1 MRRNGEIKMGII
13 ERYYLYRED
22 GTEDIKVIKYEN
34 DVNEVY
40 SLTGA
45 HFSDEK
51 KIMTDSDLKRF
62 KGVYDLKYEEE
73 LGLQASLFDFYR
85 GGT

>member
-1 MRRNGEIKMGII
+1 MAKEK
-13 ERYYLYRED
+13 YYLYRSD
-22 GTEDIKVIKYEN
+22 GTEDIKVIKYED

-51 KIMTDSDLKRF
+51 KIMTDSELKRF

-73 LGLQASLFDFYR
+73 LGLQANLFEFL
-85 GGT
+85 

>member
-1 MRRNGEIKMGII
+1 MKRNGEIKMGII

-22 GTEDIKVIKYEN
+22 GTEDIKVIKYED

-51 KIMTDSDLKRF
+51 KIMTDSELKRF

-73 LGLQASLFDFYR
+73 LGLQTNLFEFL
-85 GGT
+85 

>member
-1 MRRNGEIKMGII
+1 MGII

-22 GTEDIKVIKYEN
+22 GTEDIKVIKYED

-51 KIMTDSDLKRF
+51 KIMTVSELKRF

-73 LGLQASLFDFYR
+73 LELQANLFEFL
-85 GGT
+85 

>member
-1 MRRNGEIKMGII
+1 MGII

-22 GTEDIKVIKYEN
+22 GTEDIKVIKYED

-40 SLTGA
+40 SITGA

-51 KIMTDSDLKRF
+51 KIMTDSELKRF
-62 KGVYDLKYEEE
+62 KGVYNLKYEEE
-73 LGLQASLFDFYR
+73 LGLQANLFEFL
-85 GGT
+85 

>member
-1 MRRNGEIKMGII
+1 MRQNGGIKMGII

-22 GTEDIKVIKYEN
+22 GTEDIKVIKYE
-34 DVNEVY
+34 DDTNEVY

-51 KIMTDSDLKRF
+51 KIMTDSELKRF

-73 LGLQASLFDFYR
+73 LGLQANLFEFL
-85 GGT
+85 

>member
-1 MRRNGEIKMGII
+1 MKRNGEIKMGII

-22 GTEDIKVIKYEN
+22 GTEDIKVIKYED

-51 KIMTDSDLKRF
+51 KIMTDSELKRF

-73 LGLQASLFDFYR
+73 LGLQANLFEFL
-85 GGT
+85 

>member
-1 MRRNGEIKMGII
+1 MGII

>member
-1 MRRNGEIKMGII
+1 MAKEK
-13 ERYYLYRED
+13 YYLYRED

-45 HFSDEK
+45 HFSNEK
-51 KIMTDSDLKRF
+51 KIMKDSELKRF
-62 KGVYDLKYEEE
+62 KGVYDLRYEEE
-73 LGLQASLFDFYR
+73 LGLQANLFEFL
-85 GGT
+85 

>member
-1 MRRNGEIKMGII
+1 MGII

-22 GTEDIKVIKYEN
+22 GTEDIKVIKYED

-45 HFSDEK
+45 HFSDKK

-62 KGVYDLKYEEE
+62 KGVYDLRYEEE
-73 LGLQASLFDFYR
+73 LGLQANLFEFL
-85 GGT
+85 

>member
-22 GTEDIKVIKYEN
+22 GTEDIKVIKYED

-45 HFSDEK
+45 YFSDEK

-73 LGLQASLFDFYR
+73 LGLQANLFEFL
-85 GGT
+85 

>member
-1 MRRNGEIKMGII
+1 MGII

-22 GTEDIKVIKYEN
+22 GTEDIKVIKYE
-34 DVNEVY
+34 DDTNEVY

-51 KIMTDSDLKRF
+51 KIMTDSELKRF
-62 KGVYDLKYEEE
+62 KGVYDLRYEKE
-73 LGLQASLFDFYR
+73 LGLQANLFEFL
-85 GGT
+85 

>member
-1 MRRNGEIKMGII
+1 MGII
-13 ERYYLYRED
+13 ERYYLYRDD
-22 GTEDIKVIKYEN
+22 GTEDIKVIKYED

-45 HFSDEK
+45 HFSGEK
-51 KIMTDSDLKRF
+51 KIMIDSDLKRF

-73 LGLQASLFDFYR
+73 LGLQANLFEFL
-85 GGT
+85 